1 MPEHNIDVLI
11 VGAGPVGLF
20 CANELMR
27 HGLQCRIIDKK
38 EGLSAHS
45 KALGLHIRTLDL
57 LENCGLIDDILQE
70 GHPVEGVLLK
80 SQGAAFFDADFSD
93 IQITKRHYLIDL
105 AQNQTEAI
113 LYQNLLRKG
122 GRVEW
127 NTELTHL
134 TQTPEEITATLKKPN
149 HCIELFHANW
159 LIACDGAHST
169 VRHQLDALF
178 KGVEF
183 KQSFWLADAHIQWDI
198 PENRMAVYLDKKGPV
213 AFFPMGDTRYRMV
226 MTAAQGQ
233 TQDPSFE
240 DIKKEIKLRC
250 SDSPLLSNPIWLS
263 RFNIHQR
270 QIEEYRHHRVFFAG
284 DAAHI
289 HSPIGGQ
296 GLNTGIQDIYNLV
309 WKLALVE
316 QGKANPTLLDTY
328 HEERFLVGESVL
340 KKTGIMTRMILLTSP
355 LAISL
360 RNRLFRFIMRI
371 PRVKHS
377 LVLDIAELSIS
388 YAKSTITYHSGRS
401 KHIKAGELLPEFEL
415 TQPDSEQKISSKK
428 ITQGTMHHLFIFAG
442 FKNKKM
448 PYTINLAKTLAERY
462 SHAIKIH
469 LVLTQPA
476 ECSDNSLNLLI
487 DNHAEVHQRFNFKK
501 PALILIRPDQYIS
514 VIEQKI
520 TQKKLA
526 QISYFS
532 L

>member
-1 MPEHNIDVLI
+1 MPEHNVDVLI

-38 EGLSAHS
+38 EGLSTHS

-57 LENCGLIDDILQE
+57 LEDCGLLDEILQE
-70 GHPVEGVLLK
+70 GHPVEGVLVK
-80 SQGAAFFDADFSD
+80 SQGATLFDAVFSD

-113 LYQNLLRKG
+113 LYQNLLKKG
-122 GRVEW
+122 GKVEW

-134 TQTPEEITATLKKPN
+134 SQTPEEITATLKKPN
-149 HCIELFHANW
+149 NCIELFNANW

-169 VRHQLDALF
+169 ARHQMDALF
-178 KGVEF
+178 KGKEF
-183 KQSFWLADAHIQWDI
+183 KQSFWLADAHIQWDV
-198 PENRMAVYLDKKGPV
+198 PENRMAVYLDKNGPL
-213 AFFPMGDTRYRMV
+213 ACFPMGNTRYRMV
-226 MTAAQGQ
+226 LTAPQEH
-233 TQDPSFE
+233 TKDPTFE
-240 DIKKEIKLRC
+240 DIKNEVKLRC
-250 SDSPLLSNPIWLS
+250 SDAALLSNPIWLS

-296 GLNTGIQDIYNLV
+296 GLNTGIQDIYNLA

-328 HEERFLVGESVL
+328 HEERFFVGESVL
-340 KKTGIMTRMILLTSP
+340 NKTGFMTRMILLTSP

-360 RNRLFRFIMRI
+360 RNRFIRFITSI
-371 PRVKHS
+371 PRIKRR

-388 YAKSTITYHSGRS
+388 YENSAIVHHSRS
-401 KHIKAGELLPEFEL
+401 SKNIKAGELLPEFEL
-415 TQPDSEQKISSKK
+415 TLPDSQEKISSKK
-428 ITQGTMHHLFIFAG
+428 ITQGTMHHLFIFTG

-448 PYTINLAKTLAERY
+448 ASTINLAKTIAERY
-462 SHAIKIH
+462 SHSIKIH
-469 LVLTQPA
+469 LVLTEPT
-476 ECSDNSLNLLI
+476 EDSDKGINLLI
-487 DNHAEVHQRFNFKK
+487 DNNAEVHQRFNFKK
-501 PALILIRPDQYIS
+501 PALVLIRPDKYIS
-514 VIEQKI
+514 VIEQKV
-520 TQKKLA
+520 TQKKLE

-532 L
+532 V